1 MTMLN
6 TLKIMQ
12 SLANRFDDASVSF
25 SLDKGILRVSISA
38 YTPTGERCGWQQG
51 FSSGELESFHDATL
65 EALPDAIG
73 EMAELSINPMIGKV
87 APKKPK
93 HVLEKR
99 GRPRKEAT

>member
-1 MTMLN
+1 MTILN

-12 SLANRFDDASVSF
+12 SLSNRFDDACIGF
-25 SLDKGILRVSISA
+25 TLDKGVLRVSVSA
-38 YTPTGERCGWQQG
+38 YTPTGERCGWQLG
-51 FSSGELESFHDATL
+51 FTTHELESYHDATL